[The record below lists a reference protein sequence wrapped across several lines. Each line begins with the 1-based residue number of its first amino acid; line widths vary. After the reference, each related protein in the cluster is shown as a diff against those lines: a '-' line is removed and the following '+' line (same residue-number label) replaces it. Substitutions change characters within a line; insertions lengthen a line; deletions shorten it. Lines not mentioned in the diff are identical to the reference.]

1 MLRLRSRLARSLCPL
16 ARVTMA
22 PSLCLAGGENVHP
35 SFPGTG
41 HPWRPLTRC
50 HVMTA
55 GGRTCR
61 TCLCVMWQHSAAEA
75 NLARSR
81 GPLGGR
87 FPLHASRFPLESGGQ
102 CRPDKAARYEARMT
116 HMPAACWRAHA
127 HVPRVQPHARP
138 QVCSHT
144 AACMTA
150 IAGVFLHARTHIRT
164 RTHA

>member
-1 MLRLRSRLARSLCPL
+1 MGLKPIFGLYTSNWDWVLGLSQKVPARGAAPRPHHLLALVMLRLRSRLARSLCPL

-22 PSLCLAGGENVHP
+22 PSLCLAGGENLHP

-81 GPLGGR
+81 RHLGSR

-102 CRPDKAARYEARMT
+102 CRPDKAA
-116 HMPAACWRAHA
+116 
-127 HVPRVQPHARP
+127 
-138 QVCSHT
+138 
-144 AACMTA
+144 
-150 IAGVFLHARTHIRT
+150 G
-164 RTHA
+164 